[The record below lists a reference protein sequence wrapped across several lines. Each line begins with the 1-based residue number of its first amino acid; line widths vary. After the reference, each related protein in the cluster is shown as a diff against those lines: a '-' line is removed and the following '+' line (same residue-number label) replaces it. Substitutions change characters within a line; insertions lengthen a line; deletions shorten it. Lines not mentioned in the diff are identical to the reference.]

1 MLNPTELGSYMR
13 FKGSW
18 QEKENQSNKKE
29 HFHFAFGVSFVADLW
44 DLAPCTSGGEYLHDR

>member
-1 MLNPTELGSYMR
+1 MR